1 MSVIQYIHDLVNN
14 LEQGNIDHC
23 LSNAIDLSNFDELSK
38 TDSDLLN
45 ALDLNLKKIAQR
57 QLQLET
63 ENLRS
68 RIMIQQQH
76 QLLTAHG
83 HEEKVMSRNHQQTD
97 KNNKHKEE
105 DGDDGGGDGGTSRTG
120 SRENG
125 DESTIST
132 TTPEDNLTSIHDSSL
147 LDKLENSYRQHQ
159 QKSYFAI
166 DTLNDNATSTTSTNT
181 NAAAGL
187 AATSSSS
194 TTTATPPFNISA
206 TATAYPVYFGAT
218 MSPSIIAFP
227 AATVQT
233 SSDNIVCPDCVIQA
247 VKVASGVF
255 NGDLGRRITC
265 KHERCVVPGANVEP
279 NAPINTLKN
288 AVNAMADRLQIVADE
303 VSFVAHETAVNGK
316 LGVQARC
323 GNDMKG
329 FWHDFVVNLNSMTQ
343 NHLEQVRD
351 IADVSTA
358 IARGDLSKAM
368 TVPVKGET
376 LLLKNTFNTMV
387 NQLNLFASEVS
398 RVAHEV
404 GTEGKLGAQAKVQ
417 GADGIWK
424 ELTDNVNTMAANLT
438 NQVRDIAQVSKSVA
452 RGDLTKKVT
461 VEVRG
466 EMLDL
471 KNTINTMV
479 DQLSIFATE
488 VTRVSLEV
496 GTEGILGGQA
506 IVKDVGGTWKDLTDN
521 VNMMA
526 TKITNQVRDIAVV
539 AKAVAR
545 GDLSKKVK
553 ANAQGEVLELKNTM
567 NKMVDQLILFSAE
580 VRRVSLEVGVEGKLG
595 GQAVVKDVGGA
606 WKDLTDNVNTMA
618 ANLTTQV
625 RSIAEVTKAVAMGEL
640 SK

>member
-1 MSVIQYIHDLVNN
+1 MKRSCAGDNSPIIKKKIRDNSTMSVIQYIHDLVNN

-23 LSNAIDLSNFDELSK
+23 LSNAIDMSNFDELSK

-83 HEEKVMSRNHQQTD
+83 HEEKVMSRNHQQTE
-97 KNNKHKEE
+97 KNNNKHKE
-105 DGDDGGGDGGTSRTG
+105 DGDDGGGGGGDGGTNHSE

-125 DESTIST
+125 KERSIST

-166 DTLNDNATSTTSTNT
+166 DALNNNATSTTSTNT

-194 TTTATPPFNISA
+194 TSSAMPPFNISA

-265 KHERCVVPGANVEP
+265 KHERCVVPGADVEP

-329 FWHDFVVNLNSMTQ
+329 LWHDFVVNLNSMTQ

-471 KNTINTMV
+471 KT
-479 DQLSIFATE
+479 
-488 VTRVSLEV
+488 
-496 GTEGILGGQA
+496 
-506 IVKDVGGTWKDLTDN
+506 
-521 VNMMA
+521 
-526 TKITNQVRDIAVV
+526 
-539 AKAVAR
+539 
-545 GDLSKKVK
+545 
-553 ANAQGEVLELKNTM
+553 
-567 NKMVDQLILFSAE
+567 
-580 VRRVSLEVGVEGKLG
+580 
-595 GQAVVKDVGGA
+595 
-606 WKDLTDNVNTMA
+606 
-618 ANLTTQV
+618 
-625 RSIAEVTKAVAMGEL
+625 RSIPWWISCLYLLRK
-640 SK
+640 

>member
-1 MSVIQYIHDLVNN
+1 M
-14 LEQGNIDHC
+14 
-23 LSNAIDLSNFDELSK
+23 
-38 TDSDLLN
+38 
-45 ALDLNLKKIAQR
+45 
-57 QLQLET
+57 
-63 ENLRS
+63 
-68 RIMIQQQH
+68 
-76 QLLTAHG
+76 
-83 HEEKVMSRNHQQTD
+83 
-97 KNNKHKEE
+97 
-105 DGDDGGGDGGTSRTG
+105 
-120 SRENG
+120 
-125 DESTIST
+125 
-132 TTPEDNLTSIHDSSL
+132 
-147 LDKLENSYRQHQ
+147 
-159 QKSYFAI
+159 
-166 DTLNDNATSTTSTNT
+166 NDNASSTTSTNT

-376 LLLKNTFNTMV
+376 LLLKNTFNTM
-387 NQLNLFASEVS
+387 
-398 RVAHEV
+398 
-404 GTEGKLGAQAKVQ
+404 GKL
-417 GADGIWK
+417 
-424 ELTDNVNTMAANLT
+424 
-438 NQVRDIAQVSKSVA
+438 
-452 RGDLTKKVT
+452 
-461 VEVRG
+461 
-466 EMLDL
+466 
-471 KNTINTMV
+471 
-479 DQLSIFATE
+479 DQ
-488 VTRVSLEV
+488 
-496 GTEGILGGQA
+496 Q
-506 IVKDVGGTWKDLTDN
+506 
-521 VNMMA
+521 
-526 TKITNQVRDIAVV
+526 
-539 AKAVAR
+539 
-545 GDLSKKVK
+545 
-553 ANAQGEVLELKNTM
+553 
-567 NKMVDQLILFSAE
+567 
-580 VRRVSLEVGVEGKLG
+580 
-595 GQAVVKDVGGA
+595 
-606 WKDLTDNVNTMA
+606 
-618 ANLTTQV
+618 
-625 RSIAEVTKAVAMGEL
+625 
-640 SK
+640 